1 MNIAWIESGLLFVV
15 WWPLFGFA
23 GDIIWPY
30 SVSPQASIAKL
41 YAINLSTY
49 VVTMIARESIPC
61 QTGGN
66 LIIVPACGAVSAMAI
81 RIRSSE
87 IRVVPR
93 SDAGSTIAYDR
104 TREA

>member
-41 YAINLSTY
+41 YAINHLFLLVLEHSRY
-49 VVTMIARESIPC
+49 
-61 QTGGN
+61 
-66 LIIVPACGAVSAMAI
+66 
-81 RIRSSE
+81 IRSNLFDH
-87 IRVVPR
+87 IRMYV
-93 SDAGSTIAYDR
+93 R
-104 TREA
+104 TYLRIVHNEVQL